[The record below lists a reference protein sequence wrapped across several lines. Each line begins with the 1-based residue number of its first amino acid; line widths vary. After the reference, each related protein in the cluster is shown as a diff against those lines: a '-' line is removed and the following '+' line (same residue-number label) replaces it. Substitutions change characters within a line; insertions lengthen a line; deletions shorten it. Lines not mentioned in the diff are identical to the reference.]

1 MKPAL
6 ANYAKLKICVAVSGG
21 KDSMA
26 LLHYLHAHANEY
38 GIILSALN
46 CDHSMRGEASV
57 RDSLFVASWCEQNS
71 IPLMRFVRGEAEVG
85 EAAARRWRLDCY
97 REALQNG
104 ADAVAT
110 AHHLNDNAE
119 TVLFNLARGGG
130 LSAMTGITDTKFYGG
145 RLIRPLISCTR
156 AEIEEYII
164 QNNVPYVEDET
175 NFTDVYTRNKIRLT
189 IMPELEK
196 AVPGAAEAIHRFS
209 RLAAEDDG
217 FINSVMRERGILE
230 TDCGTAFIKT
240 CVEKPLFARA
250 AVSAVKDFFRKKD
263 YTLSHIEALYN
274 LQFAETGKRFEF
286 LGLCAYKEKNRITL
300 SAAYKTDFKPVAF
313 KDFKTANLCGVRVE
327 ISDVSENGC
336 LKFDAECIPETAVV
350 RTFETGDK
358 FKKFG
363 GGTKRLGD
371 FLTDRKI
378 PVRLRKTIPLI
389 ADGDE
394 VLAVCGIEISDKIKV
409 TENTRKVRYII
420 CRMNK

>member
-6 ANYAKLKICVAVSGG
+6 ENYAQLKICVAVSGG

-26 LLHYLHAHANEY
+26 LLHYLHVHASEY

-46 CDHSMRGEASV
+46 CDHSMRGAASG
-57 RDSLFVASWCEQNS
+57 RDSLFVANWCEQNS
-71 IPLMRFVRGEAEVG
+71 VPLMRFVRGEAEGG
-85 EAAARRWRLDCY
+85 EAAAREWRLNCY

-130 LSAMTGITDTKFYGG
+130 LSAMAGITDTQFYGG
-145 RLIRPLISCTR
+145 KLIRPLIGCTR
-156 AEIEEYII
+156 AEIDEYIR
-164 QNNVPYVEDET
+164 QNNIPYVEDET
-175 NFTDVYTRNKIRLT
+175 NFTDVYTRNKIRLN
-189 IMPELEK
+189 ILPELEK
-196 AVPGAAEAIHRFS
+196 AVPGAAEAIYRFS
-209 RLAAEDDG
+209 RLAAEDDK

-230 TDCGTAFIKT
+230 TDGGTAFIKT
-240 CVEKPLFARA
+240 CGEKPLFARA
-250 AVSAVKDFFRKKD
+250 AVCAVKDFFRKKD
-263 YTLSHIEALYN
+263 YTLNHIEALYN

-286 LGLCAYKEKNRITL
+286 IGLCAYKEETGITL
-300 SAAYKTDFKPVAF
+300 IAADKTRFEPVPY
-313 KDFKTANLCGVRVE
+313 KDFKAAELCGVRVE
-327 ISDVSENGC
+327 ISDAAECGC
-336 LKFDAECIPETAVV
+336 LKFDAERIPETAVI

-363 GGTKRLGD
+363 GGTKKLGD

-378 PVRLRKTIPLI
+378 PVRLRKSIPLI
-389 ADGDE
+389 ADGNE
-394 VLAVCGIEISDKIKV
+394 VLAVCGVEISDKIKV

-420 CRMNK
+420 CRLNK